1 MNKIIGVSLMDS
13 RKPAEAEPLGQKP
26 IADLREWLARVEE
39 IGELTRV
46 SQPVDRD
53 EEMSAISYLV
63 AKQQP
68 SPAVL
73 FERPRGFDKS
83 PIGAKMLW
91 NILGPSVKRV
101 ALTLEEPADTPTV
114 ELIRRVK
121 DKLKRRLPPRE
132 VPAGQAPI
140 YQNTITGKSID
151 LNQLPIPRHWP
162 LDGGRYAGTG
172 DAVITRDPDSGY
184 LNVGTYRMM
193 VQGKAQVG
201 LYLSPGKDARL
212 HITRAWQQG
221 KPINVAAAWGI
232 DPLFMLVGSQTFPKN
247 VSEYEYAGGIKGEP
261 IPVVRGK
268 TTDLLIPANAELVI
282 EGVIRPNSVKA
293 EGPFGEFPGYYGR
306 PEAGC
311 PLVDI
316 TAVHY
321 RSRPILT
328 NALMA
333 DYPSCEQSGFFSV
346 IRSAK
351 IWDDLDKLGIP
362 GIQGVYA
369 HPAAAGGFGM
379 TVISLEQRYAG
390 HAAQALALAAQVPG
404 GAVALAGGEPGV
416 VAQADGAFQQFAL
429 AGFQAAQVM
438 NSPDDSLIIA
448 KLQRISDVRFFQ
460 NFLFHT
466 FHEES
471 DHISSRDGIESIE
484 VTEIFSLDDRRDT
497 HVFALGSETPDILVF
512 RAFDKGPLILP
523 LFYLRNLATV
533 DGASV
538 AGFIPDIKRLDL
550 FFVHDGSA
558 LKDSFLKI
566 SDRMDTSLIHA
577 REDSVCSIFLAAP
590 SRVRMDGQFVKC
602 FPAGPHEI
610 LRMSDGNGMVPPDG
624 DGLEILRSH
633 DRSSTPPSKSSH
645 L

>member
-1 MNKIIGVSLMDS
+1 MNKIVDVPLVGSHKPQATNAIG
-13 RKPAEAEPLGQKP
+13 ETP
-26 IADLREWLARVEE
+26 IADLRGWLERVEE

-46 SQPVDRD
+46 QQPVDRD

-63 AKQQP
+63 AKQHP

-83 PIGAKMLW
+83 AIGARMLW

-121 DKLKRRLPPRE
+121 DKLKRRLPPQE
-132 VPAGQAPI
+132 VSADQALV
-140 YQNTITGKSID
+140 YENTVTGKNID
-151 LNQLPIPRHWP
+151 LNLLPIPRHWP
-162 LDGGRYAGTG
+162 LDGGRYAGTA

-184 LNVGTYRMM
+184 LNIGTYRMM
-193 VQGKAQVG
+193 LQGKSQVG

-221 KPINVAAAWGI
+221 KSINVAAAWGI

-247 VSEYEYAGGIKGEP
+247 VSEYEYAGGIKGQP
-261 IPVVRGK
+261 IPVVRGM
-268 TTDLLIPANAELVI
+268 TTDLLIPANAELVV
-282 EGVIRPNSVKA
+282 EGVVRPNSVKS

-321 RSRPILT
+321 RSQPILT

-362 GIQGVYA
+362 GIHGVYS

-379 TVISLEQRYAG
+379 TVISVEQRYAG
-390 HAAQALALAAQVPG
+390 HAAQVLALAAQVPG
-404 GAVALAGGEPGV
+404 GAYYTKWIIAVDEDIDPTDMDQVIWAMASRCNPIDDIDILRNTWSTWLDPTQNPPEKRPYGSKALINACKEHRHLPVFSKRTTLRKKIYNQVAARWTELGLSGEAPAVRAFEAESTVTYHEVGGFEPGR
-416 VAQADGAFQQFAL
+416 QPGEKK
-429 AGFQAAQVM
+429 
-438 NSPDDSLIIA
+438 PI
-448 KLQRISDVRFFQ
+448 
-460 NFLFHT
+460 
-466 FHEES
+466 
-471 DHISSRDGIESIE
+471 
-484 VTEIFSLDDRRDT
+484 
-497 HVFALGSETPDILVF
+497 
-512 RAFDKGPLILP
+512 DKT
-523 LFYLRNLATV
+523 NNKK
-533 DGASV
+533 
-538 AGFIPDIKRLDL
+538 IK
-550 FFVHDGSA
+550 
-558 LKDSFLKI
+558 KKKI
-566 SDRMDTSLIHA
+566 
-577 REDSVCSIFLAAP
+577 
-590 SRVRMDGQFVKC
+590 
-602 FPAGPHEI
+602 
-610 LRMSDGNGMVPPDG
+610 
-624 DGLEILRSH
+624 
-633 DRSSTPPSKSSH
+633 
-645 L
+645 

>member
-1 MNKIIGVSLMDS
+1 MNKIVGVPLKDLRKSEGAKAIG
-13 RKPAEAEPLGQKP
+13 GKP
-26 IADLREWLARVEE
+26 IADLREWLSRVEG
-39 IGELTRV
+39 IGELTKV

-73 FERPRGFDKS
+73 FEHPRGFDKS
-83 PIGAKMLW
+83 PIGAKLLW
-91 NILGPSVKRV
+91 NIIGPSVKRV

-121 DKLKRRLPPRE
+121 DKLKRRLPPLE
-132 VPAGQAPI
+132 VSADQAPV
-140 YQNTITGKSID
+140 YENTLTGQNID
-151 LNQLPIPRHWP
+151 LNLLPIPRHWP

-184 LNVGTYRMM
+184 LNIGTYRMM
-193 VQGKAQVG
+193 VQGRSQVG

-247 VSEYEYAGGIKGEP
+247 VSEYEYAGGIKGQP

-268 TTDLLIPANAELVI
+268 KSDLLIPANAELVI
-282 EGVIRPNSVKA
+282 EGIICRNSVKA

-321 RSRPILT
+321 RSQPILT

-379 TVISLEQRYAG
+379 TVISLEQRHAG
-390 HAAQALALAAQVPG
+390 HAAKVLALAAQVPG
-404 GAVALAGGEPGV
+404 GAYYTKWIIAVDEDVDPTDMDQVIWAMASRSNPIDDIDILRNTWSTWLDPTQNPPEKRPYGSKALINACKEHRHLPVFSKRTTLRKKVYDQVAARWTELGLPGQVPTVRAFEAENAVMYHEVGGFEPGR
-416 VAQADGAFQQFAL
+416 QPGEKK
-429 AGFQAAQVM
+429 
-438 NSPDDSLIIA
+438 P
-448 KLQRISDVRFFQ
+448 ISKK
-460 NFLFHT
+460 
-466 FHEES
+466 
-471 DHISSRDGIESIE
+471 
-484 VTEIFSLDDRRDT
+484 
-497 HVFALGSETPDILVF
+497 
-512 RAFDKGPLILP
+512 KG
-523 LFYLRNLATV
+523 N
-533 DGASV
+533 
-538 AGFIPDIKRLDL
+538 K
-550 FFVHDGSA
+550 
-558 LKDSFLKI
+558 K
-566 SDRMDTSLIHA
+566 
-577 REDSVCSIFLAAP
+577 
-590 SRVRMDGQFVKC
+590 
-602 FPAGPHEI
+602 
-610 LRMSDGNGMVPPDG
+610 
-624 DGLEILRSH
+624 
-633 DRSSTPPSKSSH
+633 
-645 L
+645 

>member
-140 YQNTITGKSID
+140 YQNTITGKNID

-351 IWDDLDKLGIP
+351 IWDDLDKLGVP
-362 GIQGVYA
+362 GIQGVYS

-379 TVISLEQRYAG
+379 TVISLEQRHAG

-404 GAVALAGGEPGV
+404 GAYYTKWIIAVDEDVDPTDMDQVIWAMASRCNPIDDIDILRNTWSTWLDPTQNPPEKRPYGSKALINACKEHRHLPVFSKRTTLRKKVYDQVAARWTELGLRGQAPAVRAFEADNTVTYHEVGGFEPGR
-416 VAQADGAFQQFAL
+416 QPGEKK
-429 AGFQAAQVM
+429 
-438 NSPDDSLIIA
+438 PE
-448 KLQRISDVRFFQ
+448 K
-460 NFLFHT
+460 
-466 FHEES
+466 
-471 DHISSRDGIESIE
+471 
-484 VTEIFSLDDRRDT
+484 
-497 HVFALGSETPDILVF
+497 
-512 RAFDKGPLILP
+512 KK
-523 LFYLRNLATV
+523 
-533 DGASV
+533 
-538 AGFIPDIKRLDL
+538 IKR
-550 FFVHDGSA
+550 
-558 LKDSFLKI
+558 KK
-566 SDRMDTSLIHA
+566 
-577 REDSVCSIFLAAP
+577 
-590 SRVRMDGQFVKC
+590 
-602 FPAGPHEI
+602 
-610 LRMSDGNGMVPPDG
+610 
-624 DGLEILRSH
+624 
-633 DRSSTPPSKSSH
+633 
-645 L
+645 

>member
-1 MNKIIGVSLMDS
+1 MSKAVEQRTDS
-13 RKPAEAEPLGQKP
+13 SAPSSARP
-26 IADLREWLARVEE
+26 IQDLREWLARVEGL
-39 IGELTRV
+39 GELVRV
-46 SQPVDRD
+46 REPVDRD
-53 EEMSAISYLV
+53 EEMSAIAYLV

-73 FERPRGFDKS
+73 FERARGFEAS
-83 PIGAKMLW
+83 PIGAGLLW
-91 NILGPSVKRV
+91 NVLGPSLRRI

-121 DKLKRRLPPRE
+121 DKLKRRMPPRE
-132 VPAGQAPI
+132 VSRTEAPV
-140 YQNTITGKSID
+140 YEHSITGGDID
-151 LNQLPIPRHWP
+151 LDQLPIPRHWP

-193 VQGKAQVG
+193 LQGKAQTG

-221 KPINVAAAWGI
+221 KAIEVAAAWGV

-247 VSEYEYAGGIKGEP
+247 VSEYEFAGGIKGEP
-261 IPVVRGK
+261 VPVVRGT
-268 TTDLLIPANAELVI
+268 TTDLLIPANAELVV

-362 GIQGVYA
+362 GIQGVYS

-379 TVISLEQRYAG
+379 TIISLEQRHAG

-404 GAVALAGGEPGV
+404 GAYYTKWIVAVDEDVDPTDMDQVIWAMASRCNPIDDIDILRNTWSTWLDPTQNPPEKRPYGSKALINACKEHRHLPVFSKRTTLRKPVYDQVARRWRELGLPGSVPSVRAFEAESKVAYHEVGGFEPGR
-416 VAQADGAFQQFAL
+416 QPGE
-429 AGFQAAQVM
+429 
-438 NSPDDSLIIA
+438 A
-448 KLQRISDVRFFQ
+448 K
-460 NFLFHT
+460 
-466 FHEES
+466 
-471 DHISSRDGIESIE
+471 
-484 VTEIFSLDDRRDT
+484 
-497 HVFALGSETPDILVF
+497 P
-512 RAFDKGPLILP
+512 
-523 LFYLRNLATV
+523 
-533 DGASV
+533 
-538 AGFIPDIKRLDL
+538 
-550 FFVHDGSA
+550 
-558 LKDSFLKI
+558 
-566 SDRMDTSLIHA
+566 
-577 REDSVCSIFLAAP
+577 
-590 SRVRMDGQFVKC
+590 
-602 FPAGPHEI
+602 
-610 LRMSDGNGMVPPDG
+610 
-624 DGLEILRSH
+624 
-633 DRSSTPPSKSSH
+633 
-645 L
+645 